1 MQINIYIEFSL
12 QIQVFVENKQNFMV
26 NFKNSMAQVLEIAED
41 ENNTTKYNEKNC
53 VKIVSI

>member
-1 MQINIYIEFSL
+1 
-12 QIQVFVENKQNFMV
+12 MV